1 MTPLN
6 KINSR
11 PSRIRRVFS
20 SAFLC
25 ALIAV
30 ATAFPGSAQE
40 APSPTPR
47 PLDKGL
53 PPASPI
59 VDQLLQRLSLE
70 AKVGQIMV
78 VAFSGDTPTSD
89 VLGLIDSQ
97 RVGGVILFQDNV
109 GRGSPE
115 RVRSM
120 TDSLQSR
127 ARAPQGGK
135 GSDPGVPL
143 LMAVDQEGGPV
154 VRVGEAATLFPG
166 AMALGA
172 SGSVSLV
179 MRSASAV
186 ARELRS
192 LGINVNLGPVVDVNS
207 NPQNPVIGT
216 RSFGADPA
224 MVGRLATAAIRGQQR
239 AGVLAIAKHWPGHG
253 DADVDSHLALPLL
266 AHSRSRLDLVES
278 PPFRAAVDAG
288 VAGIMTAHLDVP
300 VLTTGESAN
309 MPVSLSPKALAE
321 LRTLVGE
328 DRLIVSDDLEMGAIV
343 QRFGTA
349 GSALRAFSGGSDLLL
364 FRRDAVQARR
374 AHSEIVAAVR
384 KGSIPMA
391 RLDASVRR
399 VLRAKDAVGLLSD
412 VPADMDVPESPEIV
426 ASDIAQQAITL
437 IQDGQMLPLRSADH
451 PRICVVQPRLRE
463 IAGQEIVVPVT
474 GPATLADAVRALHP
488 AIQVVEVGL
497 DPPRPERLA
506 ASECARSAGLVI
518 VGTYNTGMFASQPI
532 LLDALRLADVPIIV
546 VALRLPYDY
555 SVVGEIDAF
564 VTGYSMRPASL
575 QAVARTIFGVS
586 GAAPTGS
593 LPVPLGKSYPVGY
606 QYPTPDAWL
615 FPQS

>member
-1 MTPLN
+1 
-6 KINSR
+6 
-11 PSRIRRVFS
+11 
-20 SAFLC
+20 
-25 ALIAV
+25 
-30 ATAFPGSAQE
+30 
-40 APSPTPR
+40 
-47 PLDKGL
+47 
-53 PPASPI
+53 
-59 VDQLLQRLSLE
+59 
-70 AKVGQIMV
+70 
-78 VAFSGDTPTSD
+78 
-89 VLGLIDSQ
+89 
-97 RVGGVILFQDNV
+97 
-109 GRGSPE
+109 
-115 RVRSM
+115 
-120 TDSLQSR
+120 
-127 ARAPQGGK
+127 
-135 GSDPGVPL
+135 
-143 LMAVDQEGGPV
+143 
-154 VRVGEAATLFPG
+154 
-166 AMALGA
+166 
-172 SGSVSLV
+172 
-179 MRSASAV
+179 
-186 ARELRS
+186 
-192 LGINVNLGPVVDVNS
+192 
-207 NPQNPVIGT
+207 
-216 RSFGADPA
+216 
-224 MVGRLATAAIRGQQR
+224 
-239 AGVLAIAKHWPGHG
+239 
-253 DADVDSHLALPLL
+253 
-266 AHSRSRLDLVES
+266 
-278 PPFRAAVDAG
+278 
-288 VAGIMTAHLDVP
+288 
-300 VLTTGESAN
+300 
-309 MPVSLSPKALAE
+309 
-321 LRTLVGE
+321 
-328 DRLIVSDDLEMGAIV
+328 MGAIV

-384 KGSIPMA
+384 NGTIPMA

-412 VPADMDVPESPEIV
+412 VPADMDVPDSPEIV
-426 ASDIAQQAITL
+426 ASDVARQSITL
-437 IQDGQMLPLRSADH
+437 IQDGPMLPVRSVDH

-546 VALRLPYDY
+546 VALRLPYDF

-615 FPQS
+615 FPQP

>member
-1 MTPLN
+1 MTLLN
-6 KINSR
+6 KFIPRASK
-11 PSRIRRVFS
+11 IWWVFS
-20 SAFLC
+20 STFLC
-25 ALIAV
+25 VLIAG
-30 ATAFPGSAQE
+30 AMAFPGSAEE
-40 APSPTPR
+40 APTPTPR

-78 VAFSGDTPTSD
+78 VAFGGDTPTND
-89 VLGLIDSQ
+89 VFGLIDTQ

-109 GRGSPE
+109 GRGSRE
-115 RVRSM
+115 RVRSI
-120 TDSLQSR
+120 TDALQSR
-127 ARAPQGGK
+127 ARAPQGGQ
-135 GSDPGVPL
+135 GTDPGVPL
-143 LMAVDQEGGPV
+143 LIAVDQEGGPV

-172 SGSVSLV
+172 SGSETLV

-216 RSFGADPA
+216 RSFGSDPA
-224 MVGRLATAAIRGQQR
+224 MVGRLAAAAIRGQQR

-266 AHSRSRLDLVES
+266 ALSRSRLDAVES
-278 PPFRAAVDAG
+278 PPFRAAVEAG

-300 VLTTGESAN
+300 VLTTGEGAN

-321 LRTLVGE
+321 LRTLVGD
-328 DRLIVSDDLEMGAIV
+328 DRLIVSDDLEMGAVI
-343 QRFGTA
+343 QRFGIA

-384 KGSIPMA
+384 NGSIPMA

-412 VPADMDVPESPEIV
+412 LPADMDVPASPEIT
-426 ASDIAQQAITL
+426 ASDVAQEAVTL
-437 IQDGQMLPLRSADH
+437 IQDGQILPLRSADH

-463 IAGQEIVVPVT
+463 IAGQEIIVPAAA
-474 GPATLADAVRALHP
+474 PATLADAVRALHP
-488 AIQVVEVGL
+488 SIQVVEVGL

-506 ASECARSAGLVI
+506 ASACAREAGLVI
-518 VGTYNTGMFASQPI
+518 VGTYNTAMFASQPI
-532 LLDALRLADVPIIV
+532 LLDALRLADVPIIM
-546 VALRLPYDY
+546 VALRLPYDF
-555 SVVGEIDAF
+555 SVAGKIDAF

-575 QAVARTIFGVS
+575 HAVARTIFGAS
-586 GAAPTGS
+586 GAAPSGR

-606 QYPTPDAWL
+606 QYPDPDAWL
-615 FPQS
+615 FPEP

>member
-1 MTPLN
+1 MTLVSTFS
-6 KINSR
+6 SR
-11 PSRIRRVFS
+11 TSRLWRVFS

-25 ALIAV
+25 ALIAG
-30 ATAFPGSAQE
+30 ATALPGWAQE

-78 VAFSGDTPTSD
+78 VAFSGDTPTSE
-89 VLGLIDSQ
+89 VFGLIETQ

-120 TDSLQSR
+120 TDALQSR
-127 ARAPQGGK
+127 ARAPQGGQ
-135 GSDPGVPL
+135 GTDPGVPL
-143 LMAVDQEGGPV
+143 LIAVDQEGGPV

-172 SGSVSLV
+172 SASESLV

-224 MVGRLATAAIRGQQR
+224 MVGRLASAAIRGQQR

-253 DADVDSHLALPLL
+253 DADVDSHLSLPLL
-266 AHSRSRLDLVES
+266 ALNRSRLDTVES
-278 PPFRAAVDAG
+278 PPFRAAVEAG

-300 VLTTGESAN
+300 VLTAGEGAN

-321 LRTLVGE
+321 LRALVGE

-343 QRFGTA
+343 QRFGIA

-374 AHSEIVAAVR
+374 AHSEIVAAIR
-384 KGSIPMA
+384 SGSIPMA

-412 VPADMDVPESPEIV
+412 VPGDMDVPEAPEIV
-426 ASDIAQQAITL
+426 ASDVAQQAVTL
-437 IQDGQMLPLRSADH
+437 IQDGQVLPLRSDDH

-463 IAGQEIVVPVT
+463 IAGQEIVVPVP
-474 GPATLADAVRALHP
+474 GPATLADAVRAIHP
-488 AIQVVEVGL
+488 GIQVVEVGL

-506 ASECARSAGLVI
+506 ASECARAAGLVI
-518 VGTYNTGMFASQPI
+518 VGTYDAGMFASQPI

-546 VALRLPYDY
+546 VALRLPYDF
-555 SVVGEIDAF
+555 SVAGVIDAF

-586 GAAPTGS
+586 GAAPTGR
-593 LPVPLGKSYPVGY
+593 LPVPLGKAYPVGY
-606 QYPTPDAWL
+606 QYPTLDAWL
-615 FPQS
+615 FPQP

>member
-11 PSRIRRVFS
+11 TSRFRRVLS

-127 ARAPQGGK
+127 ARAPQGGQ

-143 LMAVDQEGGPV
+143 LIAVDQEGGPV

-172 SGSVSLV
+172 SGSESLV

-266 AHSRSRLDLVES
+266 AHSRSRLDTIES

-321 LRTLVGE
+321 LRTLGRNLGSARFAGLRTPGWRA
-328 DRLIVSDDLEMGAIV
+328 RL
-343 QRFGTA
+343 QQ
-349 GSALRAFSGGSDLLL
+349 ALRAGLADPGQGGRLTLGFEVIYGHAFKPVPRFAVNAETHIDLQGM
-364 FRRDAVQARR
+364 REVIRGGRR
-374 AHSEIVAAVR
+374 AS
-384 KGSIPMA
+384 
-391 RLDASVRR
+391 
-399 VLRAKDAVGLLSD
+399 
-412 VPADMDVPESPEIV
+412 
-426 ASDIAQQAITL
+426 
-437 IQDGQMLPLRSADH
+437 GQ
-451 PRICVVQPRLRE
+451 
-463 IAGQEIVVPVT
+463 
-474 GPATLADAVRALHP
+474 
-488 AIQVVEVGL
+488 
-497 DPPRPERLA
+497 
-506 ASECARSAGLVI
+506 
-518 VGTYNTGMFASQPI
+518 
-532 LLDALRLADVPIIV
+532 
-546 VALRLPYDY
+546 
-555 SVVGEIDAF
+555 
-564 VTGYSMRPASL
+564 
-575 QAVARTIFGVS
+575 
-586 GAAPTGS
+586 
-593 LPVPLGKSYPVGY
+593 
-606 QYPTPDAWL
+606 
-615 FPQS
+615 